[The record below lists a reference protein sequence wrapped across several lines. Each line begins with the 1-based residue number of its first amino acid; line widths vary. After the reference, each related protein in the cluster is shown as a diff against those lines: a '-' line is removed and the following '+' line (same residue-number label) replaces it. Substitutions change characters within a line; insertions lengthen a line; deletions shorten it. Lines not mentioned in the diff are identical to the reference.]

1 MGVVEPFV
9 ALMRLYMRE
18 DLPPLSFQPSHFIL
32 IPTHIT
38 TSHYAQLTRR
48 YLSSGRFGSHGRD
61 PAGCRWLERDQREYY
76 PV

>member
-1 MGVVEPFV
+1 
-9 ALMRLYMRE
+9 MRLYMRA
-18 DLPPLSFQPSHFIL
+18 DLLPPSCQPSHPTL
-32 IPTHIT
+32 IHTHIT